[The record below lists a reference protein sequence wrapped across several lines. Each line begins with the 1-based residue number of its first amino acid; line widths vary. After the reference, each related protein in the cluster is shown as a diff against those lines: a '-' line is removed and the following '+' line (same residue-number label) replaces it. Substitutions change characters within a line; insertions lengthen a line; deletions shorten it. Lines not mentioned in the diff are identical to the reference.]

1 MSRGC
6 GPCTSTVECRLL
18 SAAHKCHK
26 QQTWDGCFYH
36 LRSRRARYVSQ
47 GAVMTPAWRFL
58 LARLLVARVV
68 VVEHGDDHD
77 EGAARYG

>member
-1 MSRGC
+1 MADSLDTPH
-6 GPCTSTVECRLL
+6 PCHLPS
-18 SAAHKCHK
+18 
-26 QQTWDGCFYH
+26 QTETLRPSEPQEVRVADS